1 MGQKDRLNVAGGFCM
16 GTGKEIEKRN
26 HIIGFVMVED
36 ESWSRRVSLG
46 YAKKIAKMTGF
57 NIVSRLVSRKL
68 VPDGVTLYGGQNG
81 LVLKK

>member
-36 ESWSRRVSLG
+36 ESWLHEFHWG
-46 YAKKIAKMTGF
+46 MQKK
-57 NIVSRLVSRKL
+57 
-68 VPDGVTLYGGQNG
+68 
-81 LVLKK
+81 